1 MGENKPETNYGRLAY
16 RYFGRIVE
24 KYLSSGFKDLQIQLS
39 KANIR
44 LTAAEYLSL
53 AIATS
58 TLVFVFEMPLL
69 ALIMTVVFG
78 DALVGFIFGLFGGI
92 FTTIGI
98 YFLYNIYPTI
108 IVDERKKKIDDS
120 LPFAVLYLATISGSG
135 TPIVAMFKT
144 IAKFKEYGEISKE
157 CSRIVEEVELM
168 GSNITD
174 ALETAA
180 KRTPS
185 EKFKEILW
193 GLKSTITVGGDLKAY
208 LHEKAQSSMNDYR
221 RRLTQFTQQLSMF
234 IEMYITVVVVGS
246 IFFMILTTIMGGIG
260 GATGF
265 ITIMQVAMVLIGLP
279 FASFAFIVLIKGMAP
294 SSD

>member
-1 MGENKPETNYGRLAY
+1 MEENKPETNYGRLAY
-16 RYFGRIVE
+16 RYFGGIVE

-39 KANIR
+39 KANIHI
-44 LTAAEYLSL
+44 TAAEYLSL
-53 AIATS
+53 AVATS
-58 TLVFVFEMPLL
+58 TIVFVFEMPLL

-78 DALVGFIFGLFGGI
+78 NALVGFIFGLFGGI

-98 YFLYNIYPTI
+98 YFLFNIYPSI

-168 GSNITD
+168 GSNITN

-193 GLKSTITVGGDLKAY
+193 GLRSTITVGGDLKAY

-221 RRLTQFTQQLSMF
+221 RRLTQFTQTLSMF
-234 IEMYITVVVVGS
+234 IEMYITVVIVGS